1 MVIGGGVSGLVA
13 CAELERA
20 GCAPILLEQSDVLG
34 GRLKTDV
41 VEGVPVDH
49 GFQVLLTAYPEVKRL
64 IDIPSLDPI
73 QFDSGARIF
82 HSAGGAPVLV
92 GDPRRKFSDFG
103 DTLRSGVVTASD
115 AFKML
120 RHLRSVGRG
129 RRFSKLFSD
138 AAVSRS
144 SFEMLEARGY
154 SVEFIDEF
162 LRPFFGG
169 IFLDRDLKT
178 PESMFNFVLR
188 MFATGSAVL
197 PRTGMKAVVEQ
208 LAGQLKNAEV
218 VHGAQ
223 AVHVNEAGT
232 EIQLADGATIHGD
245 GVILAVPGLT
255 RDVEGRLVGD
265 DDLKWNRTVRYVWSI
280 SPDVRRFE
288 RPLIGLTPGSK
299 RITNMHFF
307 RDLDDSWPDWVSV
320 TVVGDPTDVVD
331 IADDKAMR
339 VEFQHASGIAVRETI
354 ASHDVRQALPVVSR
368 QVYEPDPEATWLIDG
383 VLKAGDDR
391 SNPSFNGAARAG
403 VVAAEALVKSWT

>member
-41 VEGVPVDH
+41 VDGVPVDH
-49 GFQVLLTAYPEVKRL
+49 GFQVLLTAYPEVNRL

-73 QFDSGARIF
+73 QFHSGARIF
-82 HSAGGAPVLV
+82 RSSGGAPVLV
-92 GDPRRKFSDFG
+92 GDPRRKLSDLG
-103 DTLRSGVVTASD
+103 DTLRSGVVSASD
-115 AFKML
+115 AFRML
-120 RHLRSVGRG
+120 RHLRSVSGG
-129 RRFSKLFSD
+129 RRLSKLFSSE
-138 AAVSRS
+138 ATSRS
-144 SFEMLEARGY
+144 TFEMLEARGY

-188 MFATGSAVL
+188 MFASGSAVL
-197 PRTGMKAVVEQ
+197 PRAGMQAVVAQ
-208 LAGQLKNAEV
+208 LVAKLERTDIRRGV
-218 VHGAQ
+218 R
-223 AVHVNEAGT
+223 AVAVDGAGT
-232 EIQLADGATIHGD
+232 EVLLSGEEWMRAE
-245 GVILAVPGLT
+245 GVILAAPGLT
-255 RDVEGRLVGD
+255 RDVEGQLVVD
-265 DDLKWNRTVRYVWSI
+265 DDLRWRRTVRYVWSV

-320 TVVGDPTDVVD
+320 TAVGDPSDVVD

-339 VEFQHASGIAVRETI
+339 VEFQHATGITVRETV
-354 ASHDVRQALPVVSR
+354 AVHDVKHALPVVPR
-368 QVYEPDPEATWLIDG
+368 QVYEPDSEATWLVDG

>member
-1 MVIGGGVSGLVA
+1 VVIGGGVSGLVA

-41 VEGVPVDH
+41 VDGVPVDH

-82 HSAGGAPVLV
+82 RSSGGAPVLV
-92 GDPRRKFSDFG
+92 GDPRRKLSDLG
-103 DTLRSGVVTASD
+103 DTLRSGVVSASD
-115 AFKML
+115 AFRML
-120 RHLRSVGRG
+120 SHLRSVRG
-129 RRFSKLFSD
+129 GKRWSKLFSSQ
-138 AAVSRS
+138 ATSRS
-144 SFEMLEARGY
+144 TFEMLEAKGY

-197 PRTGMKAVVEQ
+197 PRAGMQAVVAQ
-208 LAGQLKNAEV
+208 LVAKLDRTEIRRGV
-218 VHGAQ
+218 R
-223 AVHVNEAGT
+223 AVAVDEAGT
-232 EIQLADGATIHGD
+232 EMLLAGGERMRAD

-255 RDVEGRLVGD
+255 RDVDGRLVSDGD
-265 DDLKWNRTVRYVWSI
+265 VSWNRTVRYVWSV

-307 RDLDDSWPDWVSV
+307 RDLDESWPDWVSV

-354 ASHDVRQALPVVSR
+354 ASHDVRQALPVVPR

-403 VVAAEALVKSWT
+403 VVAAEALVKSWD